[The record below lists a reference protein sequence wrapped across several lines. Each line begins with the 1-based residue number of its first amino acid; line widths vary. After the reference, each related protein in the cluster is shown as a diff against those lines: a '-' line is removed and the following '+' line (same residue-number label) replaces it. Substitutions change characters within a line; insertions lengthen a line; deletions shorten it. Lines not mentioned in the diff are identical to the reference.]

1 MRVVVFYNKLILFL
15 VAVGNEAK
23 FDNFLEKRESVMANK
38 SGKNVVVRIVLVV
51 VFFIL
56 NELWEMFYPIGLMT
70 MLNIKKVHPS
80 AREAGCFSNQRVILG
95 ALEMYNMDNEPG
107 FVPGSAAIPAADMLK
122 ILKDGKYLKSIP
134 ECGNR
139 GKYEF
144 YVDKNGG
151 YSPYC
156 TYHGSINRETDMTAP
171 GISQECKDN
180 LAAQK
185 QEKLMKKLMPILIY
199 GGLIA
204 LAIFI

>member
-1 MRVVVFYNKLILFL
+1 
-15 VAVGNEAK
+15 
-23 FDNFLEKRESVMANK
+23 MANK
-38 SGKNVVVRIVLVV
+38 SGKNVVVRIVLVI

-56 NELWEMFYPIGLMT
+56 NELCEIFYPIGVMS

-95 ALEMYNMDNEPG
+95 ALEMYNMDNESG

-122 ILKDGKYLKSIP
+122 VLKDGKYLKSIP

-144 YVDKNGG
+144 YIDKTGG
-151 YSPYC
+151 FIPYC
-156 TYHGSINRETDMTAP
+156 TYHGAMYRSLDINAP
-171 GISQECKDN
+171 GVSKEYLDN
-180 LAAQK
+180 QAKQK
-185 QEKLMKKLMPILIY
+185 QEKLMKKLMPVMIY